1 MQNGFVL
8 EICVESVDR
17 AVAAQRGGAHRI
29 ELCAD
34 LPSGGITP
42 SAGMMR
48 VARAN
53 LRIPIYVL
61 IRPRAGDFF
70 YTDREFEIMES
81 DIGSAKQLG
90 MDGVV
95 LGLLDEKRQVDIER
109 TARLVKLA
117 HPLPVT
123 FHRAFDLCQDL
134 PSSLEQVI
142 GTGAAR
148 ILTSGGED
156 RATEGL
162 APLAKLVTAAA
173 GRIVVMPGGGI
184 ALDDVSRVLRRTAAR
199 EIHTSLRLALASSN
213 PRSKNKKP
221 VHTMESKQVSEF
233 EQRVRK
239 VIDLF
244 ATFPEP
250 ASAPKPYSSGC
261 KQIRLLE

>member
-17 AVAAQRGGAHRI
+17 AVAAERGGAHRI

-34 LPSGGITP
+34 LSSGGITP
-42 SAGMMR
+42 SAGMMQ
-48 VARAN
+48 VARRD
-53 LRIPIYVL
+53 LHIPIHIP

-70 YTDREFEIMES
+70 YTDREFQIMES
-81 DIGSAKQLG
+81 DIRMAKQLG

-95 LGLLDEKRQVDIER
+95 LGLLDEKRHVDVQR

-134 PSSLEQVI
+134 PLSLEQVI
-142 GTGAAR
+142 RTGAAR
-148 ILTSGGED
+148 ILTSGGEA

-184 ALDDVSRVLRRTAAR
+184 ALDDVSLVLRQTAAR
-199 EIHTSLRLALASSN
+199 EIHTSLRLISVSSN
-213 PRSKNKKP
+213 LGSKIKKP
-221 VHTMESKQVSEF
+221 LRLTKGKQVSEF
-233 EQRVRK
+233 EERVRK

-250 ASAPKPYSSGC
+250 VSAP
-261 KQIRLLE
+261 

>member
-17 AVAAQRGGAHRI
+17 ALAAERGGAHRI

-34 LPSGGITP
+34 LSSGGITP
-42 SAGMMR
+42 SAGMIR
-48 VARAN
+48 VARRR
-53 LRIPIYVL
+53 LRLPIYIL

-81 DIGSAKQLG
+81 DIHMAKQLG

-95 LGLLDEKRQVDIER
+95 LGLLDEKRQVDVER

-134 PSSLEQVI
+134 PSALEDVI
-142 GTGAAR
+142 RTGTAR
-148 ILTSGGED
+148 ILTSGGGGH
-156 RATEGL
+156 ATEGL
-162 APLAKLVTAAA
+162 DRLAKLVTAAA

-199 EIHTSLRLALASSN
+199 EIHTSLRLTSAPSN
-213 PRSKNKKP
+213 ARLRNKKT
-221 VHTMESKQVSEF
+221 VHTIESEQVSEF

-244 ATFPEP
+244 ATFLGP
-250 ASAPKPYSSGC
+250 ASAP
-261 KQIRLLE
+261 

>member
-1 MQNGFVL
+1 MQNGYVL

-17 AVAAQRGGAHRI
+17 AVAAERGGAHRI

-34 LPSGGITP
+34 LSSGGITP

-53 LRIPIYVL
+53 LRIPIHIL
-61 IRPRAGDFF
+61 IRPRAGDFL

-81 DIGSAKQLG
+81 DIDTAKQLG

-95 LGLLDEKRQVDIER
+95 LGLLDQKRRVDVER
-109 TARLVKLA
+109 TARMVKLA

-134 PSSLEQVI
+134 PVALEDVI
-142 GTGAAR
+142 RTGAAR
-148 ILTSGGED
+148 ILTSGGQA
-156 RATEGL
+156 RAIEGL
-162 APLAKLVTAAA
+162 APLATLVGAAA

-184 ALDDVSRVLRRTAAR
+184 ALDDVSRVLCRTAAR
-199 EIHTSLRLALASSN
+199 EIHTSLRVAMTGNGRA
-213 PRSKNKKP
+213 KNKQP
-221 VHTMESKQVSEF
+221 VHTIPPHQVSEF
-233 EQRVRK
+233 EERVRK

-244 ATFPEP
+244 ATFAEP
-250 ASAPKPYSSGC
+250 TSAP
-261 KQIRLLE
+261 

>member
-34 LPSGGITP
+34 LSSGGITP
-42 SAGMMR
+42 SAGMMQ
-48 VARAN
+48 VARRD
-53 LRIPIYVL
+53 LHIPIHIL

-81 DIGSAKQLG
+81 DIAVAKQLG
-90 MDGVV
+90 MDGIV
-95 LGLLDEKRQVDIER
+95 LGLLDGKRHVDVER
-109 TARLVKLA
+109 TTRLVKMA

-134 PSSLEQVI
+134 PAALEDVI
-142 GTGAAR
+142 RTGAAR
-148 ILTSGGED
+148 ILTSGGGG
-156 RATEGL
+156 RASEGL
-162 APLAKLVTAAA
+162 DHLAKLVTAAA

-184 ALDDVSRVLRRTAAR
+184 SLDDVSFVLRRTAAR
-199 EIHTSLRLALASSN
+199 EIHTSLRLLSIPSN
-213 PRSKNKKP
+213 LGSEFKKP
-221 VHTMESKQVSEF
+221 LRASDGKVPEF
-233 EQRVRK
+233 EERVRK

-250 ASAPKPYSSGC
+250 TSAP
-261 KQIRLLE
+261 